1 VVLVKKV
8 GFGTIRGWAASD
20 WWLPRASRISRAK
33 PTKNKGRITG
43 CSGTARAGSGLWRPV
58 AAGASGAGLSVK
70 LPNRIFAVFMPE
82 SAPLLLRAA
91 RGEQVER
98 PPVWMMRQAG
108 RYMKVYRDLRDR
120 HPGFRERSENPDL
133 SYEISMQPFHAFE
146 PDGVI
151 LFSDILTPLPGMGI
165 DFDIIESKGPI
176 IEPAIRTQAQVN
188 ALRPLDPAEALPFV
202 GEVLGRLRS
211 SVGNQAA
218 VLGFVGAPWTLAA
231 YAVEGKSSKTYAV
244 IKAMAFRE
252 PALLHQL
259 LGHLAD
265 SIATYVRYQIDSGA
279 QVVQLFDSWA
289 GQLSPI
295 DYDVFA
301 APYQKRVIDQVKAT
315 HPDTPLILYI
325 SGSAGVLERMAR
337 TGVDIISLD
346 WTVDMA
352 DGLARLPAH
361 LGVQG
366 NVDPGLL
373 FGTPEGIRERIF
385 DTVLKASGRRHILN
399 LGHGILPG
407 TPEDN
412 ARVFFETGKA
422 VRELMGAA
430 V

>member
-1 VVLVKKV
+1 MAEML
-8 GFGTIRGWAASD
+8 
-20 WWLPRASRISRAK
+20 
-33 PTKNKGRITG
+33 
-43 CSGTARAGSGLWRPV
+43 
-58 AAGASGAGLSVK
+58 
-70 LPNRIFAVFMPE
+70 
-82 SAPLLLRAA
+82 PLLLRAA
-91 RGEQVER
+91 RGESVER

-133 SYEISMQPFHAFE
+133 SYEISMQPFHAFH

-165 DFDIIESKGPI
+165 DFDIIESRGPI
-176 IEPAIRTQAQVN
+176 IEPAIRTQAQVD
-188 ALRPLDPAEALPFV
+188 ALRPLVPEASVPFV
-202 GEVLGRLRS
+202 GEVLRRLRQD
-211 SVGNQAA
+211 VGGQAA

-337 TGVDIISLD
+337 TGVDFISLD

-352 DGLARLPAH
+352 DGCARLPAH

-373 FGTPEGIRERIF
+373 FGTPEAIRERIL
-385 DTVLKASGRRHILN
+385 DTVRKARGRRHILN

-407 TPEDN
+407 TPEEN
-412 ARVFFETGKA
+412 AQVFFETGKA
-422 VRELMGAA
+422 IPELLGAP

>member
-1 VVLVKKV
+1 M
-8 GFGTIRGWAASD
+8 AS
-20 WWLPRASRISRAK
+20 I
-33 PTKNKGRITG
+33 
-43 CSGTARAGSGLWRPV
+43 
-58 AAGASGAGLSVK
+58 
-70 LPNRIFAVFMPE
+70 
-82 SAPLLLRAA
+82 APLLLRAA

-133 SYEISMQPFHAFE
+133 SYEISMQPFHAFR

-165 DFDIIESKGPI
+165 DFDIIESQGPI
-176 IEPAIRTQAQVN
+176 IEPPIRSREQVE
-188 ALRPLDPAEALPFV
+188 ALRPLDPAESLPFV
-202 GEVLGRLRS
+202 GEVLGRLRQ
-211 SVGNQAA
+211 SVGNEAA

-231 YAVEGKSSKTYAV
+231 YAVEGKSSKNYAV

-252 PALLHQL
+252 PELLHRL
-259 LGHLAD
+259 LDHLAD

-325 SGSAGVLERMAR
+325 SGSAGVLERMGR
-337 TGVDIISLD
+337 TGIDIVSLD

-352 DGLARLPAH
+352 DGLARLPQH
-361 LGVQG
+361 IGVQG

-373 FGTPEGIRERIF
+373 FGTPEAIRARIL
-385 DTVLKASGRRHILN
+385 DTVRKARGRRHILN

-407 TPEDN
+407 TPEEN

-422 VRELMGAA
+422 VNELLGAT